1 MGSGRAR
8 RRRRP
13 GTGCP
18 GCTAGSGSQPA
29 AGRAARSRVRPARRR
44 SGRRRAGGRPGR
56 ATSAVSQAASA
67 PWASRASPGGVIAG
81 ERTVP
86 DRVRNAAAPSQ
97 TAGVSGVPCSRSQRS
112 CDPLIRLPCPIPRR
126 HVLPRWPAKA
136 RQPPADAAWSAF
148 GAGTRPDHPGGA
160 GIIEP
165 NEQLIFSP
173 FPCHRHPAS
182 GHPLRDLPAHRGLP
196 ARRSQRGADR
206 ALPPGPSRSA
216 RPSRPVRSAAR
227 RITPLVPSPAPAF
240 P

>member
-18 GCTAGSGSQPA
+18 GCTAGSGSRPA
-29 AGRAARSRVRPARRR
+29 AGRAARSRVRPARPKEWPTTCRR
-44 SGRRRAGGRPGR
+44 PAGG
-56 ATSAVSQAASA
+56 ATSAVSRAASA
-67 PWASRASPGGVIAG
+67 PWASRASPGGVMAG

-86 DRVRNAAAPSQ
+86 DLVRNAAAPSQ

-126 HVLPRWPAKA
+126 MCCPDGQR
-136 RQPPADAAWSAF
+136 PPADAAWSAF

-160 GIIEP
+160 GITEP
-165 NEQLIFSP
+165 DEHLIFWP

-182 GHPLRDLPAHRGLP
+182 GQPLRDLPAHRGLP
-196 ARRSQRGADR
+196 APV
-206 ALPPGPSRSA
+206 LSA
-216 RPSRPVRSAAR
+216 RR
-227 RITPLVPSPAPAF
+227 
-240 P
+240 